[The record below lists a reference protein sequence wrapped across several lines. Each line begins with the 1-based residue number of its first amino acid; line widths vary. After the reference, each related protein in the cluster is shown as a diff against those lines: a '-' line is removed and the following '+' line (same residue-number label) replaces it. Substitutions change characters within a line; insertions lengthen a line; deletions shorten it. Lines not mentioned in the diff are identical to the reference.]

1 MFFCLFGK
9 KFVYLQKL
17 NEIMGRVTITDD
29 KLYSDIVAYCKE
41 NDEKIGEFCTRLLK
55 GAFAVEVYGDVP
67 FGFVV
72 AKFPYEK
79 EEPKVEEVVVEEK
92 AETPV
97 KEEVIEKKNEPKA
110 EEENILETP
119 RKRRL

>member
-1 MFFCLFGK
+1 M
-9 KFVYLQKL
+9 
-17 NEIMGRVTITDD
+17 
-29 KLYSDIVAYCKE
+29 
-41 NDEKIGEFCTRLLK
+41 LK